1 MYLIHVGVSNE
12 GRWFFSGGQ
21 DHFILGEPLMSY
33 FYHRMDERLSGSAK
47 GESVLLV
54 QALPVYYGM

>member
-1 MYLIHVGVSNE
+1 MSVMKEDG
-12 GRWFFSGGQ
+12 FFSGGQ
-21 DHFILGEPLMSY
+21 DHFILGEPLMPY
-33 FYHRMDERLSGSAK
+33 FYHRMDERLSGFSK